1 MERDKELLDKL
12 HIGTIA
18 WFNVKMNQQWCTYN
32 VPLQFN
38 SQQGIL
44 LAMLLFLC
52 TLCLRFQV
60 QFGSLN
66 EETSK
71 KHLTMLL
78 FILDIVAQFFYVSAL
93 LNQYKLWHLMLT
105 K

>member
-1 MERDKELLDKL
+1 
-12 HIGTIA
+12 
-18 WFNVKMNQQWCTYN
+18 
-32 VPLQFN
+32 
-38 SQQGIL
+38 
-44 LAMLLFLC
+44 
-52 TLCLRFQV
+52 V

-93 LNQYKLWHLMLT
+93 LNQYKL
-105 K
+105 